1 MILELALLYVLEGQ
15 EQHFERD
22 FEEAGQYISTIA
34 GYIRHT
40 LHKCLEEKGK
50 YLLSVEWEKLE
61 DHTVGFRKSAAYNE
75 WKRLLHHYY
84 DPFPVVEH
92 YELVIKNEGIIK
104 KTN

>member
-1 MILELALLYVLEGQ
+1 MILESAILYVTEAQ
-15 EQHFERD
+15 EQDFEKD
-22 FEEAGQYISTIA
+22 FEEAGQYISSIA
-34 GYIRHT
+34 GYTGHT

-61 DHTVGFRKSAAYNE
+61 DHTDGFRKSVAYLE

-84 DPFPVVEH
+84 DPFPIVEH

-104 KTN
+104 NS